1 MDFQEFK
8 FHKTIGI
15 RFHSRLRGLIA
26 QRSGFGKTQRG
37 TTQLLLGVC
46 HAAPSRHGQLGA
58 QELAAAH
65 SCGSARHAHEGEG
78 CRGVRVACTRRSA
91 PLRAVV

>member
-1 MDFQEFK
+1 MDFEGALGGLTRLWKVYGK
-8 FHKTIGI
+8 FQFYKTIGI

-58 QELAAAH
+58 QKLAAAH
-65 SCGSARHAHEGEG
+65 S
-78 CRGVRVACTRRSA
+78 
-91 PLRAVV
+91 